1 MAFKVLPAEVSD
13 IPDIV
18 AVHQASWV
26 NDPIIGRLM
35 PDVDPKVK
43 YDYDLAYYKN
53 KFETKDLTG
62 AVMHKVVETET
73 GYTFPH
79 FLLLSNMISY

>member
-1 MAFKVLPAEVSD
+1 MAFQLLPAEASD

-26 NDPIIGRLM
+26 NDPIVGRLM

-43 YDYDLAYYKN
+43 YDYDVDYYKN
-53 KFETKDLTG
+53 KFETKALTG
-62 AVMHKVVETET
+62 ALMHKVVETET
-73 GYTFPH
+73 G
-79 FLLLSNMISY
+79 